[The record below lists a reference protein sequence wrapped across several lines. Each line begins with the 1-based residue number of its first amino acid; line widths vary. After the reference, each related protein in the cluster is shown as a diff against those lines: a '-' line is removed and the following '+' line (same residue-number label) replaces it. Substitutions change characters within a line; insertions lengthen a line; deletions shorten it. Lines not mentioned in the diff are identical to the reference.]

1 MSIAFRRAPARF
13 VPFVLAIFLPL
24 VALAQ
29 TARPEA
35 VGMSTERLLRINELI
50 DRSIAAGDITGAV
63 TLVARNGRVVHLQA
77 QGVMDAA
84 SKKPMQKDT
93 IFRVASMSKPVAGTA
108 ILMLMEEGKIRLN
121 DPVSKFIP
129 SFKGMKVAVTKPA
142 VVPAPGAG
150 PAPAT
155 PPPPETYFVPA
166 EREVTI
172 LDLLTHTS
180 GLLSGPVGNAAGAKL
195 GENRRKEGLRY
206 TETLGTT
213 PLEFQP
219 GTRWAYSAVAG
230 FDVLSH
236 IVEIVSGK
244 TFQEF
249 TNERI
254 FKPVGAK
261 DIFFWPSA
269 AQRERLVTSYLKGA
283 NGLTPRNDPDSMSS
297 EVYFSG
303 AGGFMAT
310 AESYARFAMMLANQ
324 GESNGARLLAPRTV
338 ELMGSAFI
346 PDTLPGRQPGE
357 GYGLSVRTVTDPVA
371 RRTFVSKGTFG
382 WSGAYGTHFFI
393 DPEKKLVGVL
403 MIQTPV
409 TSLRDDFENAVMQ
422 AVID

>member
-1 MSIAFRRAPARF
+1 MSMAFKRASARA
-13 VPFVLAIFLPL
+13 VPFVLAMLLPL

-35 VGMSTERLLRINELI
+35 VGMSTERLQRVGEMV
-50 DRSIAAGDITGAV
+50 DRYMASGDITGAV
-63 TLVARNGRVVHLQA
+63 TLVARNGRIVHLQA
-77 QGVMDAA
+77 QGVMDAS
-84 SKKPMQKDT
+84 SKKPMQKDS
-93 IFRVASMSKPVAGTA
+93 IFRIASMSKPVAGTA
-108 ILMLMEEGKIRLN
+108 ILMLVEEGKIRLT

-129 SFKGMKVAVTKPA
+129 SFRDIKVAVPKPLP
-142 VVPAPGAG
+142 PAPLGG
-150 PAPAT
+150 PAPAAPAT
-155 PPPPETYFVPA
+155 PENYMVPA
-166 EREVTI
+166 ARDVTI

-180 GLLSGPVGNAAGAKL
+180 GLLSGPIGNAAGAKISA
-195 GENRRKEGLRY
+195 NRRVEGLKY
-206 TETLGTT
+206 TEALGTT

-236 IVEIVSGK
+236 VVEIVSGK
-244 TFQEF
+244 TFNEF
-249 TNERI
+249 VNERI

-261 DIFFWPSA
+261 DLFFWPTA

-283 NGLTPRNDPDSMSS
+283 NGLTPRADPDTMSS
-297 EVYFSG
+297 EAYFSG
-303 AGGFMAT
+303 AGGLMAT

-324 GESNGARLLAPRTV
+324 GEANGAHLLAPRTV

-346 PDTLPGRQPGE
+346 SDTLPGRSAGE

-371 RRTFVSKGTFG
+371 RRTSVSKGTFG
-382 WSGAYGTHFFI
+382 WSGLYGTHFFV

-403 MIQTPV
+403 MIQTPIV
-409 TSLRDDFENAVMQ
+409 QMREDFENAVMQ